1 MLIDVRSNAD
11 IAAAFVAMSLLLYR
25 DVRPR
30 QGGMLVGGSGRMAN
44 SGLEPRLT

>member
-11 IAAAFVAMSLLLYR
+11 IAAAFVVMNWLLYR

-30 QGGMLVGGSGRMAN
+30 EGGMSVGGSGRMTN
-44 SGLEPRLT
+44 SGLEPKLT